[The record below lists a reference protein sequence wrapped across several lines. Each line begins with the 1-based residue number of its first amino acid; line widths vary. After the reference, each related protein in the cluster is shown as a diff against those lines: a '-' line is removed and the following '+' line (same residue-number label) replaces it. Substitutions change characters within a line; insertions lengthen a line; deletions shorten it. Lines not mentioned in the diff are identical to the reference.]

1 MTTTN
6 VLDAATADGPMRLYE
21 AIPDTPPKGAVIVIM
36 EAFGVNDHIEDV
48 TRRAAAAGY
57 HAVAPDLFHRSGG
70 GVVAYDDFGTVMQ
83 KFQTLT
89 DERILADVD
98 AAVAHLRE
106 QGFADSGIGIVG
118 FCFGGRVTFLTAAR
132 RSLGAAVTFY
142 GGAIVSKSPL
152 PFEPLIDEAKSLR
165 TPWLGIFGDQDK
177 GIPVA
182 DVEALRAEIDAA
194 NPVPHDILRYDADHG
209 FHCDGRPAVY
219 NEAAAKEGWRNAIA
233 WFDRFLAP

>member
-1 MTTTN
+1 MTTTSDQH
-6 VLDAATADGPMRLYE
+6 VETADGPMRLYE
-21 AIPDTPPKGAVIVIM
+21 AIPEGPPKGAVIVIM

-70 GVVAYDDFGTVMQ
+70 GSASYDDFGSVMELF
-83 KFQTLT
+83 KGV
-89 DERILADVD
+89 DDAGILADVD
-98 AAVAHLRE
+98 AAIAYLRT
-106 QGFADSGIGIVG
+106 QGFADGSIGIVG
-118 FCFGGRVTFLTAAR
+118 FCFGGRVAFLTAAR
-132 RSLGAAVTFY
+132 RALGAAVTFY
-142 GGAIVSKSPL
+142 GGGIVTKSPL
-152 PFEPLIDEAKSLR
+152 PFEPLIDEAKSLK

-177 GIPVA
+177 GISVA
-182 DVEALRAEIDAA
+182 DVETLRAEVDAA

-233 WFDRFLAP
+233 WFGQHLAG